1 MTGRLQNLV
10 WAKALSALPTGS
22 AVPLV
27 DGAYMLAEGVV
38 WCSRKQEL
46 WWVGES
52 FFLLCSGLPYVE
64 IALVL
69 CSIRWPGMARGPA
82 KQTA

>member
-1 MTGRLQNLV
+1 VTGRLQNLV
-10 WAKALSALPTGS
+10 WAKALSDLPTGS

-46 WWVGES
+46 WWVGE
-52 FFLLCSGLPYVE
+52 
-64 IALVL
+64 
-69 CSIRWPGMARGPA
+69 
-82 KQTA
+82 

>member
-10 WAKALSALPTGS
+10 WAKALSDLPTGS

-27 DGAYMLAEGVV
+27 DGAYMLAEGVA

-52 FFLLCSGLPYVE
+52 IFGLLLHVE
-64 IALVL
+64 IALVVS
-69 CSIRWPGMARGPA
+69 SIGW
-82 KQTA
+82 